1 MIANYT
7 NLAANER
14 TFLAWIRTGVAVAAF
29 GSLLGKLNVFPQDI
43 QERVLTNWKN
53 YRYQGG

>member
-7 NLAANER
+7 NPRCQR
-14 TFLAWIRTGVAVAAF
+14 TELSSWIRTGMAVAAF
-29 GSLLGKLNVFPQDI
+29 GVLLVKLNVFPQNI